1 MKIVE
6 ENLPTDAKIILVV
19 EDNELNLQLFSDL
32 LEAHDYKILKTRNGM
47 EALKIAKNYN
57 PDLILMDMQQP
68 TVSGL
73 EVTKLMKENE
83 NLKYIPVIAL
93 TAFAMKGDEEK
104 IREGG
109 FETYITKPI
118 SISSFLET
126 VKKYLD

>member
-57 PDLILMDMQQP
+57 PDLILMDMQLP